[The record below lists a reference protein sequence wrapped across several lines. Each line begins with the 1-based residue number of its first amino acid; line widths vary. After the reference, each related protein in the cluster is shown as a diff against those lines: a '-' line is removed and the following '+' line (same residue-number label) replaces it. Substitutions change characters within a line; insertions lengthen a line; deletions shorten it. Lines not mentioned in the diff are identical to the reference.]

1 VTARDGDSR
10 PASADTPDSPIR
22 PGLPRL
28 PGLGA
33 GAFAQAL
40 ASLLWI
46 PQAALVALAVQRLA
60 DSGGLR
66 DVTAAA
72 LGLLALGVL
81 RGALDVWGARQV
93 HRRARQALSTLRAEA
108 VAALARRSPLDR
120 DRAPSGEIASLL
132 AEQTEA
138 LVPWLSRH
146 RGARYR
152 AMLVSPLIALA
163 VGSQS
168 WAAALILIGA
178 MPLIPLF
185 MALIGW
191 RAQAASEAHLVELG
205 RMNAFLLDRLRG
217 LSTIR
222 AHGAVALTARRLRD
236 SAESLRERAM
246 RVLRIAFL
254 SSAALELFSALGVAL
269 VAVYVGFHLL
279 GPLGG
284 IGAWGQRLSLG
295 EGLFVLMLAP
305 AFFEPLRELA
315 AVWHDR
321 AAGEAALA
329 RLERHRHAGVPLP
342 GALDAGEPSAKPLAT
357 PPAPRRREPTAA
369 PLGNAAV
376 DVDID
381 QLRFRHAGEPLL
393 LDGLTLRIRAGER
406 VALVGPS
413 GAGKSTLLALIAGL
427 LPAAGGEIRVDG
439 MPVDE
444 AHARRLRARMAWV
457 GQGSHV
463 FAGTVQR
470 NVALDR
476 SGVRREEVRDALAL
490 AALDGV
496 AQALPEGS
504 LGERG
509 VGLSGGELVRLAL
522 ARAAVHP
529 DARLLLVDEPTAHLD
544 PRTAEAVIEGL
555 LRLTRDRT
563 LIVATHDP
571 ALIARMDRAIT
582 LNARDASIG
591 TATDTPT
598 DPSTQTPIVV
608 PMAPPHASIALGSPA

>member
-1 VTARDGDSR
+1 MTARDGDRRLASLDR
-10 PASADTPDSPIR
+10 PER
-22 PGLPRL
+22 PGRPELPRL
-28 PGLGA
+28 PGLGP
-33 GAFAQAL
+33 GALAQAL

-60 DSGGLR
+60 DGGGLR

-72 LGLLALGVL
+72 LGLLALGLL
-81 RGALDVWGARQV
+81 RAALEAWGARQV
-93 HRRARQALSTLRAEA
+93 HRRARQALSALRAEA
-108 VAALARRSPLDR
+108 IAALARRSPLDR
-120 DRAPSGEIASLL
+120 DRAPSGETASLL
-132 AEQTEA
+132 AEQAEA

-152 AMLVSPLIALA
+152 AMLVPPLIALA

-191 RAQAASEAHLVELG
+191 RAQAASEAHLVELS

-222 AHGAVALTARRLRD
+222 ALGAVDLTARRLRD

-284 IGAWGQRLSLG
+284 IGAWGQRLTLG

-342 GALDAGEPSAKPLAT
+342 GALGAGEPPSAPHGKA
-357 PPAPRRREPTAA
+357 
-369 PLGNAAV
+369 GV
-376 DVDID
+376 DVNID
-381 QLRFRHAGEPLL
+381 QLRFGHAGEPPL
-393 LDGLTLRIRAGER
+393 LDGFTLRIPAGER

-427 LPAAGGEIRVDG
+427 LPASGGEIRVGDV
-439 MPVDE
+439 PVDE
-444 AHARRLRARMAWV
+444 AHAQQLRARMAWI
-457 GQGSHV
+457 GQGPHV

-470 NVALDR
+470 NVSLDR
-476 SGVRREEVRDALAL
+476 PGVGRVEVLDALAL
-490 AALDGV
+490 AALDEV
-496 AQALPEGS
+496 AQALPEGT

-509 VGLSGGELVRLAL
+509 IGLSGGELVRLAL
-522 ARAAVHP
+522 ARAAVHA

-544 PRTAEAVIEGL
+544 PRTADAVIEAL
-555 LRLTRDRT
+555 LRLARDRT

-582 LNARDASIG
+582 LNAGSTG
-591 TATDTPT
+591 SATPDTVAEA
-598 DPSTQTPIVV
+598 PSE
-608 PMAPPHASIALGSPA
+608 APSETHVALGSTA

>member
-1 VTARDGDSR
+1 MTARDGDRR
-10 PASADTPDSPIR
+10 PASSDRPIR
-22 PGLPRL
+22 PELPRL
-28 PGLGA
+28 PGLGP
-33 GAFAQAL
+33 GALAQAL
-40 ASLLWI
+40 AALLWI

-60 DSGGLR
+60 DGGGVR
-66 DVTAAA
+66 DVTGAALGILA
-72 LGLLALGVL
+72 LGLLRAALE
-81 RGALDVWGARQV
+81 AWGARQV
-93 HRRARQALSTLRAEA
+93 HRRARQALSALRAQA
-108 VAALARRSPLDR
+108 VAGLARRSPLDR
-120 DRAPSGEIASLL
+120 DRAPSGETASLL
-132 AEQTEA
+132 AEQAEA

-152 AMLVSPLIALA
+152 AMLVPPLIALA

-185 MALIGW
+185 MVLIGW

-222 AHGAVALTARRLRD
+222 ALGAVDLTARRLRD

-284 IGAWGQRLSLG
+284 IGAWGQRLTLG

-321 AAGEAALA
+321 AAGEAALS

-342 GALDAGEPSAKPLAT
+342 GALDVHEPS
-357 PPAPRRREPTAA
+357 AA
-369 PLGNAAV
+369 PLGHTGA
-376 DVDID
+376 DVNID
-381 QLRFRHAGEPLL
+381 QLRFGHAGEPPLF
-393 LDGLTLRIRAGER
+393 DGLSLRIRAGEQI
-406 VALVGPS
+406 ALVGPS
-413 GAGKSTLLALIAGL
+413 GVGKSSLLALIAGL
-427 LPAAGGEIRVDG
+427 LPASGGEIRVGDV
-439 MPVDE
+439 PVDE
-444 AHARRLRARMAWV
+444 AHAQQLRARMAWI
-457 GQGSHV
+457 GQGPHV

-470 NVALDR
+470 NVSLDR
-476 SGVRREEVRDALAL
+476 PGVGRVEVLDALAL
-490 AALDGV
+490 AALDEV
-496 AQALPEGS
+496 AQALPEGT

-509 VGLSGGELVRLAL
+509 IGLSGGELVRLAL
-522 ARAAVHP
+522 ARAAVHA

-544 PRTAEAVIEGL
+544 PHTAEAVIEAL
-555 LRLTRDRT
+555 LRLARDRT
-563 LIVATHDP
+563 LIVATHDA

-582 LNARDASIG
+582 LEDNNACGAPMS
-591 TATDTPT
+591 TATDA
-598 DPSTQTPIVV
+598 PSE
-608 PMAPPHASIALGSPA
+608 APSETHVALGSTA

>member
-1 VTARDGDSR
+1 MTARDGARR
-10 PASADTPDSPIR
+10 PASTDSTAR
-22 PGLPRL
+22 PGFPRL
-28 PGLGA
+28 PGLGP
-33 GAFAQAL
+33 GALAQAL

-46 PQAALVALAVQRLA
+46 PQAALVAFAVQRLA
-60 DSGGLR
+60 DGGGVR
-66 DVTAAA
+66 DVAGAA
-72 LGLLALGVL
+72 LGLLALGLL
-81 RGALDVWGARQV
+81 RAALEAWGARQV
-93 HRRARQALSTLRAEA
+93 HRRAREALSALRAQA

-120 DRAPSGEIASLL
+120 DRAPSGETASLI
-132 AEQTEA
+132 AEQAEA

-152 AMLVSPLIALA
+152 AMLVPPLIALV

-222 AHGAVALTARRLRD
+222 ALGAVELTARRLRD

-269 VAVYVGFHLL
+269 VAVYIGFHLL

-284 IGAWGQRLSLG
+284 IGAWGQRLTLG

-329 RLERHRHAGVPLP
+329 RLERHHHVGVPLP
-342 GALDAGEPSAKPLAT
+342 GALDIGEPPAEPLAH
-357 PPAPRRREPTAA
+357 TAA
-369 PLGNAAV
+369 
-376 DVDID
+376 DVEID
-381 QLRFRHAGEPLL
+381 QLRFGHAGEPPLF
-393 LDGLTLRIRAGER
+393 DGLTLRIRAGEQI
-406 VALVGPS
+406 ALVGPS
-413 GAGKSTLLALIAGL
+413 GAGKSSLLTLIAGL
-427 LPAAGGEIRVDG
+427 LPASGGEIRVDG
-439 MPVDE
+439 LPVDE
-444 AHARRLRARMAWV
+444 THAQRLRARMAWI
-457 GQGSHV
+457 GQGPHV
-463 FAGTVQR
+463 FAGTVHR

-476 SGVRREEVRDALAL
+476 PGVRREQVQEALAL
-490 AALDGV
+490 AALDEV
-496 AQALPEGS
+496 AQALPEGT
-504 LGERG
+504 LGEHG
-509 VGLSGGELVRLAL
+509 IGLSGGELVRLAL
-522 ARAAVHP
+522 ARAAVHT

-544 PRTAEAVIEGL
+544 PRTAEAVIKAL
-555 LRLTRDRT
+555 LRLARDRT

-571 ALIARMDRAIT
+571 ALIARMHRAIT
-582 LNARDASIG
+582 LKACSARS
-591 TATDTPT
+591 ATMVTMAEA
-598 DPSTQTPIVV
+598 PSE
-608 PMAPPHASIALGSPA
+608 APSHAPIALGSTA